1 MERGAQKEI
10 MRAVMEK
17 VIKYRGTSGQSD
29 RFGWRK
35 GGESRG
41 VPFFFQEL
49 NFTPM
54 ET

>member
-1 MERGAQKEI
+1 MERGAQKETV
-10 MRAVMEK
+10 RAVMEK
-17 VIKYRGTSGQSD
+17 VIKCRGKVTDLAGG
-29 RFGWRK
+29 RV
-35 GGESRG
+35 GESRG